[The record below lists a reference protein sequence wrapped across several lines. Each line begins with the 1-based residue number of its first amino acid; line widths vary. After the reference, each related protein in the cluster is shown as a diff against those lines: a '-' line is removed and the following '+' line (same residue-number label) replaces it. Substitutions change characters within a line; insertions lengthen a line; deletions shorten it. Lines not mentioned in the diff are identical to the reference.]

1 MPLPRFSEPPRRK
14 PYNVEL
20 PVDAVDVLQREARRL
35 QIPFRDLLSA
45 LVLAEA
51 ERIETTRSTMDC
63 VKP

>member
-14 PYNVEL
+14 PYN
-20 PVDAVDVLQREARRL
+20 VDVLQREARRL